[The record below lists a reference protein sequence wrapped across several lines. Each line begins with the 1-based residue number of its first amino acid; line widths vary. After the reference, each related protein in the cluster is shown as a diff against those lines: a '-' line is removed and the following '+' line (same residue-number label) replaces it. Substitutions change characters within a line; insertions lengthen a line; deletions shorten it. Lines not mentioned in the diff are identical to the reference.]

1 MATEYLNNK
10 DLETV
15 IKKFQKAKRERVKLQ
30 FIIEDLELSRERI
43 LERRGKKNALIEDLM
58 NYNLG
63 VQNCITTDY
72 TTSQGALATN
82 FYTLSENLANFW
94 QSRAGG
100 KSYFDIDDAIQ
111 EGVLIC
117 FEKIDRFDPDK
128 GKAFNYLTTC
138 VFNHFRQLY
147 RSAKHYNELKMK
159 YSDFIQS
166 QLHPALKQPKK
177 PSNHQKYKDDYR

>member
-15 IKKFQKAKRERVKLQ
+15 IKKFQKAKRERVKFQ
-30 FIIEDLELSRERI
+30 FIIEDLELARERM
-43 LERRGKKNALIEDLM
+43 LKRLGKCNQAIDLLIGHNNEI
-58 NYNLG
+58 
-63 VQNCITTDY
+63 QNCIITDY

-100 KSYFDIDDAIQ
+100 KSYFDIDDAVQ

-166 QLHPALKQPKK
+166 QLHPALKLPKR
-177 PSNHQKYKDDYR
+177 PSNHQKYKDDYK